1 MGLSQI
7 MVRIL
12 LEIRLKYIICEQRA
26 LHRTLILIMRNLKG
40 FLILVLTL
48 PYLSYSQNEFLDFG
62 ITQKNDTIYGT
73 IRYAI
78 SNRSVLYEKSSNPE
92 KDKIKF
98 RVRRLS
104 KFKKIRLN
112 DKIYTYEA
120 PSKEDG
126 IYAQISTRTIPK
138 DSVIVRLGDFTNIE
152 KRFPDYVVT
161 TTNDT
166 VYGNIKDPTFGKLQL
181 LDASNVK
188 IKIDSDNIKSFRYD
202 NAIFEYKE
210 KERTTFFDNK
220 AAYLKLILEGPV
232 KLYEY
237 EYEYSHLDINGQR
250 VNSTVY
256 HYYIE
261 KENELT
267 LISGMSYPKKLLEL
281 FADNELLVSKI
292 KNKEYVIDNIYLIV
306 KYYNESK

>member
-1 MGLSQI
+1 M
-7 MVRIL
+7 
-12 LEIRLKYIICEQRA
+12 RA
-26 LHRTLILIMRNLKG
+26 KSLHRALILIMRKLKG
-40 FLILVLTL
+40 FLILALTL
-48 PYLSYSQNEFLDFG
+48 PYFGYSQNKFLDFG

-78 SNRSVLYEKSSNPE
+78 SNRSVLYEKSSNHE

-98 RVRRLS
+98 RVRKLS
-104 KFKKIRLN
+104 KFKEIRLN

-138 DSVIVRLGDFTNIE
+138 DSVVVRLGDFTNIE

-166 VYGNIKDPTFGKLQL
+166 IYGKIKDPTFGKLQL

-188 IKIDSDNIKSFRYD
+188 VKINNDNIKSFRYD
-202 NAIFEYKE
+202 NAIFEHKE

-220 AAYLKLILEGPV
+220 AAYLKLILDGPV

-237 EYEYSHLDINGQR
+237 EFQYSHLDIITGGR
-250 VNSTVY
+250 VNTTGY

-267 LISGMSYPKKLLEL
+267 LISGMSYPKKLMEL
-281 FADNELLVSKI
+281 FADNEVLVSKI